1 MIRLDR
7 SVDCSIVVASP
18 AREQVS
24 ATTKAS
30 VLLDLLLLNGGRGSG
45 LAARSA
51 TTTTAATATSTAEL
65 GQLFFASGNDFVEVF
80 AGELLDERVDL
91 LIVGLHFDGA
101 EDGFDV
107 VRRGGGLAPENTKD
121 VCCDV
126 LHL

>member
-51 TTTTAATATSTAEL
+51 TTTTAAL